1 MRVFHVEASRI
12 FSGTDGG
19 MVRTPFIKNQLF
31 FSLPIATPCLAEDNK
46 LNTVKRSSLPE
57 TFHRYPRLRDY
68 FQGVFIQRKTSQQ
81 KGSGEIE
88 IVKKETL
95 LASLTNL
102 NQCQPCQTTTITTI
116 TTQIIPKRTNTGN
129 IWVRFGLVDCV

>member
-1 MRVFHVEASRI
+1 MDEGDPRGS
-12 FSGTDGG
+12 FSGLL
-19 MVRTPFIKNQLF
+19 RYWYRRIFIKNQLF
-31 FSLPIATPCLAEDNK
+31 FSLLPIATPCLAEDNK